1 MIGLRAL
8 TAGIAEYLAAQTGVA
23 AFSQRSEGQVYPC
36 LTVEAASKSA
46 AIIACG
52 RQVERQVAVTVTC
65 YPSRRREREAG
76 LELADEVYD
85 AVMPGF
91 QCCGR
96 GFRPTEAEI
105 STDGQELAQVRFL
118 LEFCDTPGRKHSGS
132 AATETMGALSL
143 RVEQE
148 REGS

>member
-1 MIGLRAL
+1 MIGLREL
-8 TAGIAEYLAAQTGVA
+8 TAGIAEYLAAMTGLTA
-23 AFSQRSEGQVYPC
+23 TNCRAESPVYPC
-36 LTVEAASKSA
+36 LLVEGESKSA
-46 AIIACG
+46 GMIACG
-52 RQVERQVAVTVTC
+52 RQVERQVTVTVTC

-105 STDGQELAQVRFL
+105 STDGQELAQVHFL